1 MMMARQSMVAD
12 AAGAPPMVPGEIEVR
27 VSVTLTSS
35 IK

>member
-1 MMMARQSMVAD
+1 MVAD
-12 AAGAPPMVPGEIEVR
+12 SAGAPPIVAGEIEVR